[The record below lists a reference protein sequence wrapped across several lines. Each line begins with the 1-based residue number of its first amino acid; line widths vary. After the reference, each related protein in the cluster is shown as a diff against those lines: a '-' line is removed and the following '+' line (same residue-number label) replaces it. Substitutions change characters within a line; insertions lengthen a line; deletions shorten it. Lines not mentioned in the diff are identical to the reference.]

1 MDMERHLGRFIESH
15 PDGWDHEAWLGL
27 LSELE
32 NDGYDVSDTD
42 AIGRELERERLA
54 WELRR
59 KDVPGLGPK
68 RIGAVVDRFG
78 TLWSLQHAEA
88 EQIAEI
94 RTIHGKLA
102 EKVHAAVR

>member
-1 MDMERHLGRFIESH
+1 MDKHLREFIETH
-15 PDGWDHEAWLGL
+15 PDGWDHQAWLGL

-32 NDGYDVSDTD
+32 GAGYDVSDTD
-42 AIGRELERERLA
+42 AVGWELERERLA

-68 RIGAVVDRFG
+68 RIDAVVDRFG
-78 TLWSLQHAEA
+78 TLWSLKHAEA

-94 RTIHGKLA
+94 KTIHGKLA